1 MRRCV
6 ILAAGPVEEPALLLP
21 LQREEDRIVTADGG
35 VRLADKLGV
44 RPDLIVADFD

>member
-21 LQREEDRIVTADGG
+21 LLREDDWIVAADGG
-35 VRLADKLGV
+35 VRLPKNWVSV
-44 RPDLIVADFD
+44 RI